1 MFNDMANN
9 DCIAAE
15 STDLPGTL
23 GEDAPRSAENSETR
37 EDCSPGTLVY
47 TPSSD
52 EKATMRWVRGGWLK

>member
-1 MFNDMANN
+1 M
-9 DCIAAE
+9 CIATG

-37 EDCSPGTLVY
+37 EDCFPGTLEED

-52 EKATMRWVRGGWLK
+52 EKATMRWVRGRLVKVEK